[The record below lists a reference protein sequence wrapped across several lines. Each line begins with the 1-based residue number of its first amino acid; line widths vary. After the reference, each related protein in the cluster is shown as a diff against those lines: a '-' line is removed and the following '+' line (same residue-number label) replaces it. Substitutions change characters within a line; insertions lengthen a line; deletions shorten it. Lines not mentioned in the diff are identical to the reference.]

1 LGGRWNSPGRAVISC
16 AMLYAGALLEILGHA
31 GTGEFPGVHQSVSI
45 DIPIKVRRDP
55 RRLLLPPVWWLNG
68 AAGYVAANRR

>member
-1 LGGRWNSPGRAVISC
+1 
-16 AMLYAGALLEILGHA
+16 MLYAGALLEIFGHA

-45 DIPIKVRRDP
+45 DIPIKVRWDS
-55 RRLLLPPVWWLNG
+55 RLLRPLVRWLTD